1 MPELDR
7 YALSKKLKQAIELL
21 IEVNQELTREPTP
34 QQPQTVDILSKFPE
48 DLRQHLTLK
57 DGKIYKK
64 LKPLLSLSIT
74 L

>member
-34 QQPQTVDILSKFPE
+34 QHPQTADILSKFPE